1 MSKIT
6 KQLWQNKDY
15 RKKQIEAHK
24 GHKFSKETKKRM
36 SEARKG
42 KKCPWAGKYKKTE
55 DHKRKLSEVHKGM
68 KKPWAGKYKRT
79 LETRKHMSEQMKKS
93 GRKPPS
99 QLGMKG
105 SKSGGWKGGV
115 TKKNTLIRNSREFDL
130 WRKSVFA
137 RDNYTCQKTGK
148 KGGELHPHHIQNFA
162 QFPELRFV
170 VSNGITLSEKSHKK
184 FHRIYGTK
192 NNTKKQIKEFLE
204 N

>member
-1 MSKIT
+1 MSEVTSKLWKNKKYQE
-6 KQLWQNKDY
+6 KQT
-15 RKKQIEAHK
+15 EAHR
-24 GHKFSKETKKRM
+24 GHKPSKETRKRM
-36 SEARKG
+36 SKAQRG
-42 KKCPWAGKYKKTE
+42 TKKPGAGKYKKSE
-55 DHKRKLSEVHKGM
+55 EHKKKLSESHKGK
-68 KKPWAGKYKRT
+68 KKPWAGKYKRNK
-79 LETRKHMSEQMKKS
+79 ETRKRMSEMMKKS

-105 SKSGGWKGGV
+105 SKSGGWKGGI
-115 TKKNTLIRNSREFDL
+115 TKKNALIRSSREFDL